1 MKMPKQHPKRSQKVA
16 NMAPKWAQV
25 GAMLGSKIVLDPPKS
40 EEKTTPKTS
49 GGSGGGGGSERG
61 GAGGGEIESTHLGGG
76 KMTLG
81 GSLLAT

>member
-1 MKMPKQHPKRSQKVA
+1 MVPKC
-16 NMAPKWAQV
+16 AQV
-25 GAMLGSKIVLDPPKS
+25 GVMLGSKIVLEPPKS

-61 GAGGGEIESTHLGGG
+61 GAEGREIEGTHPGEG

-81 GSLLAT
+81 GSLLATKTVGLQLPN